1 MMKEG
6 HESKQME
13 IEEKNLVA
21 KQKTSMPYELVET
34 ETGQADTNK
43 GGVTVQQ
50 KIAVQDKVGTKAA
63 IKKLLLNNENAQ
75 LVYEY
80 IEKMV

>member
-43 GGVTVQQ
+43 GGELYNRKSRY
-50 KIAVQDKVGTKAA
+50 KIR
-63 IKKLLLNNENAQ
+63 
-75 LVYEY
+75 
-80 IEKMV
+80 